1 MRVEKFETWIC
12 RRPKGLFDEEREGAA
27 PMPWSYGVGRITTS
41 DGIEGI
47 ATFWAAR
54 SGAITDAYLS
64 DVIAPVIL
72 GHSIHDREKIW
83 HDFWNIDRHGA
94 FFPVFLPG
102 PIDVALWDAAARTAG
117 LPLHRYLGS
126 YRTSMPVYASS
137 LWLPAIDDYVREAL
151 HYKERGFKAYKVH
164 PCGPSSMDMAI
175 HAAVRE
181 AVGPDMILMTD
192 PVAEYTL
199 PEAIRVARHLEQL
212 GYYWFEEPFRDYELD
227 KYAKLAA
234 AVDIPIVG
242 TETTRGGP
250 WGVAQAI
257 KADALDMVR
266 ADVSWKGGITGTLK
280 VCHLAEAHGINCE
293 LHTTTMGPMDVANLH
308 VACAVRNSEYFEL
321 FVPEDTFQLP
331 MKQSLR
337 DLMDADG
344 NIHVPEGPGLG
355 IDIDWDVVDDNCIS
369 HRVFDAGKT
378 AGA

>member
-1 MRVEKFETWIC
+1 
-12 RRPKGLFDEEREGAA
+12 
-27 PMPWSYGVGRITTS
+27 MPWSYGVGRITTS

-54 SGAITDAYLS
+54 SGAVTDAYLS

-72 GHSIHDREKIW
+72 GRSIHDREKIW
-83 HDFWNIDRHGA
+83 HDFWTIDRHGA

-126 YRTSMPVYASS
+126 YRTSLPVYASS
-137 LWLPAIDDYVREAL
+137 LWLPDVDAYVREAL
-151 HYKERGFKAYKVH
+151 SYQAKGFRAYKVH
-164 PCGPSSMDMAI
+164 PCGPSAVDMEI
-175 HAAVRE
+175 HAAVRA
-181 AVGPDMILMTD
+181 AVGPDMVLMSD

-199 PEAIRVARHLEQL
+199 PEAIRVARHMETL
-212 GYYWFEEPFRDYELD
+212 GYHWLEEPFRDYELD

-234 AVDIPIVG
+234 AVDMPIVG

-257 KADALDMVR
+257 KADALDAVR
-266 ADVSWKGGITGTLK
+266 ADVSWKGGITGSLK

-293 LHTTTMGPMDVANLH
+293 LHTTTMGPMDIANLH

-337 DLMDADG
+337 DFMDTDG
-344 NIHVPEGPGLG
+344 RIHVPEGPGLG
-355 IDIDWDVVDDNCIS
+355 IDIDWDLVDRTCVS
-369 HRVFDAGKT
+369 HRRFT
-378 AGA
+378 R